1 MWNILRS
8 VNFALLL
15 MKFWKAIYFISINA
29 HFHVDMQFWF
39 RKAIFGNL
47 AFSLFQTP
55 VILRILLRA
64 LSNSVL
70 VLIAMITPYF
80 IVNET
85 TLHPV
90 L

>member
-15 MKFWKAIYFISINA
+15 IKFWKAIYFISINA
-29 HFHVDMQFWF
+29 HFHMDMHFWF
-39 RKAIFGNL
+39 IKAIFGNL

-55 VILRILLRA
+55 VILRILLCA

-70 VLIAMITPYF
+70 VLFAMITPYF
-80 IVNET
+80 IVNNT
-85 TLHPV
+85 TLHPI